1 LIPRGTDHRRLK
13 MRAGEPGWFYIGSGQ
28 LRYKDTEGWTD
39 QFQDL
44 DGPARLA
51 PQVDVMSPHP
61 ADAKRAPKGKNPRRK
76 TPALVIAVCAAV
88 LGVGLLNPGVW
99 HGWVSWATVQAGQI
113 RP

>member
-1 LIPRGTDHRRLK
+1 

-44 DGPARLA
+44 DGPARVA
-51 PQVDVMSPHP
+51 PPVDVMSPDP
-61 ADAKRAPKGKNPRRK
+61 AHAKGSPKGKNPSRK
-76 TPALVIAVCAAV
+76 TPALVFAVCAAL
-88 LGVGLLNPGVW
+88 LGVGLLNPDGW
-99 HGWVSWATVQAGQI
+99 YGWVSWATAQAGQI